1 MKRRAP
7 GRIELAAQVADLDV
21 DDIGLGDEFEI
32 PHVLEQ
38 HRPGHD
44 LAGAAHEIFEQGE
57 FPRQQI
63 DRLAVALY
71 GPLDEVHFQRAGLQS
86 RLPHVAAP
94 AQERFDARRQFADVE
109 RLDQVVVAAGLQP
122 IDPLVDRRECA
133 DHQGRRGVAFGAQRL
148 DDREAILAMQHPI
161 DDQNRGA
168 RARRPQ
174 RLVHGLRKQYR
185 MAARLQFEANLLGKV
200 ALIFDHQDRR
210 SCEGV
215 RPSIG
220 RPRSA
225 FKRRHAHGFVPR
237 RHTPRRI
244 ALRPKMAP

>member
-1 MKRRAP
+1 MKRRTPA
-7 GRIELAAQVADLDV
+7 GIELAAQVADLDV

-109 RLDQVVVAAGLQP
+109 RLDQVVVAAGLQAV
-122 IDPLVDRRECA
+122 DPLIDQRERA
-133 DHQGRRGVAFGAQRL
+133 DHQGRRGLAFGAQRF
-148 DDREAILAMQHPI
+148 DDRKPVLAVQHAI

-168 RARRPQ
+168 RARHPQ
-174 RLVHGLRKQYR
+174 P
-185 MAARLQFEANLLGKV
+185 V
-200 ALIFDHQDRR
+200 ADCL
-210 SCEGV
+210 
-215 RPSIG
+215 
-220 RPRSA
+220 
-225 FKRRHAHGFVPR
+225 
-237 RHTPRRI
+237 
-244 ALRPKMAP
+244 